1 MFKKEMESGQPGTR
15 PQEGSQPAAAAHT
28 SSQRQSGTGK
38 GAVIG
43 RSIQINGD
51 VKGDEDL
58 LIEGDV
64 SGTVELKNNSVT
76 IGSEG
81 KVQANIYA
89 RVINVE
95 GSTEGGLY
103 ASERISV
110 RASANMQGNLVA
122 PRIALE
128 DGARFKG
135 SVDMDPQSVDK
146 ALGTGTQSRSGARP
160 EPSTTPKSIG
170 DAKPA
175 VSQAGG

>member
-1 MFKKEMESGQPGTR
+1 MFKKDMEAGPSGTR
-15 PQEGSQPAAAAHT
+15 PHEDKHSSAPAPAAAGSRRSAG
-28 SSQRQSGTGK
+28 SGQ

-43 RSIQINGD
+43 RSIKIKGD

-76 IGSEG
+76 IGAEG

-95 GSTEGGLY
+95 GSTEGDLY
-103 ASERISV
+103 ASEMISV
-110 RASANMQGNLVA
+110 RASANMHGNLVA

-135 SVDMDPQSVDK
+135 SVDMDSQSVEK
-146 ALGTGTQSRSGARP
+146 ALGSQSRTNARS
-160 EPSTTPKSIG
+160 EPAAAPKTIG

-175 VSQAGG
+175 VSQAGV

>member
-1 MFKKEMESGQPGTR
+1 MFERGKKEGEVGLPGER
-15 PQEGSQPAAAAHT
+15 LQDSSQPSASAQ
-28 SSQRQSGTGK
+28 SSGRRSAGGGQ
-38 GAVIG
+38 GAIIG

-76 IGSEG
+76 IGAEG

-95 GSTEGGLY
+95 GTTNGDLY
-103 ASERISV
+103 ASERISI
-110 RASANMQGNLVA
+110 RASANLRGNLVA
-122 PRIALE
+122 PRVALE

-135 SVDMDPQSVDK
+135 SIDMDSQSVEK
-146 ALGTGTQSRSGARP
+146 ALGKPAPASARP
-160 EPSTTPKSIG
+160 EPAAASKPNG

-175 VSQAGG
+175 ASASA